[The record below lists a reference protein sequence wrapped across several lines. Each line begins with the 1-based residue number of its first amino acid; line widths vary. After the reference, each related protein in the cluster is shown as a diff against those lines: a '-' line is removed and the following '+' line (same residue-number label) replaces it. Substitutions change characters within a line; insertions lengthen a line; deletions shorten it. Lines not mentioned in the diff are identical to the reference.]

1 VETQILGKFKVI
13 YMNYKKFVLPLI
25 IMVLVI
31 LSDRMTKVWAVETL
45 KGYPSQSYLGDSFR
59 IIYAENEGAFLSLG
73 SDLPENV
80 RFWVLAII
88 PILALG
94 YFGFTLFFNNE
105 VGPWQ
110 RIAFAFIIAGGGSNI
125 IDRILEGKVV
135 DFLNIGIGDLRS
147 GIFNIADM
155 AIMAGLFLILP
166 MAFKSSAPKK
176 QESVPSEGENA
187 FEIAIENAE
196 IKAIEEETE
205 EPSKENKGE

>member
-1 VETQILGKFKVI
+1 VEAQILRKFKVI
-13 YMNYKKFVLPLI
+13 FMNYKKFVLPLV

-31 LSDRMTKVWAVETL
+31 LTDRMTKVWAVETL

-80 RFWVLAII
+80 RFWVLAVI

-135 DFLNIGIGDLRS
+135 DFLNIGIGDFRS

-166 MAFKSSAPKK
+166 MAFKSSVPKEK
-176 QESVPSEGENA
+176 ESVPPEAENA
-187 FEIAIENAE
+187 EENAE
-196 IKAIEEETE
+196 IKEIEEVSERLNKESKTE
-205 EPSKENKGE
+205 

>member
-13 YMNYKKFVLPLI
+13 FMNYKKFVLPLV
-25 IMVLVI
+25 IMVLVV

-176 QESVPSEGENA
+176 EESVPFEVENT
-187 FEIAIENAE
+187 E

-205 EPSKENKGE
+205 EETEEQSKDK